1 MTGERQGQKKTVLL
15 FLNPLPDYYQNVLNT
30 IKKIST
36 LPGIRKDEKTDSS
49 GINSFS
55 PFE

>member
-1 MTGERQGQKKTVLL
+1 MPGERQGQKKTVLL